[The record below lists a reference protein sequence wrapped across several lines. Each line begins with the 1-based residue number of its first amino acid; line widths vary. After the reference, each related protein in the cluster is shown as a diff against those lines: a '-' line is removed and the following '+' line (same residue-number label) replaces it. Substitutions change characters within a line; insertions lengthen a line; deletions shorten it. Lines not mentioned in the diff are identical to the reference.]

1 MRPSLNLPR
10 VGAPDA
16 SFRLQ
21 AEATQEYFGVT
32 LKKTLLDAIKERPLL
47 GDGAMGTQLMIA
59 GLEQGNSGELWNL
72 THPERVVA
80 IQRRYV
86 DAGSE
91 CLLTNTFGGS
101 RIMLN
106 RHSHADDVAAINAAG
121 VAIAREAFGGRTG
134 YVIGDIGPFGGL
146 MEPYGE
152 FTEAQVL
159 DAFRE
164 QAKALVDGGAD
175 AIIIETQ
182 TSLEELRL
190 GLMAAREAGAPCVI
204 GSMAYDVTLDGSTF
218 RTMMGVDPERAAE
231 FMQAHG
237 TDIVALNCGTGMDM
251 ERALQAVLRY
261 LQITEL
267 PIMAQP
273 NAGQPKLVDMKV
285 VYDETPA
292 QMVTGVVPLLK
303 AGASIIGGC
312 CGSTPDHIR
321 AFREA
326 MDRFWR
332 DAVGEF
338 EGQSPSDY
346 KVS

>member
-1 MRPSLNLPR
+1 
-10 VGAPDA
+10 V
-16 SFRLQ
+16 
-21 AEATQEYFGVT
+21 
-32 LKKTLLDAIKERPLL
+32 
-47 GDGAMGTQLMIA
+47 
-59 GLEQGNSGELWNL
+59 
-72 THPERVVA
+72 
-80 IQRRYV
+80 
-86 DAGSE
+86 
-91 CLLTNTFGGS
+91 
-101 RIMLN
+101 
-106 RHSHADDVAAINAAG
+106 AINAAG
-121 VAIAREAFGGRTG
+121 AGIAREAFGGRDG

-152 FTEAQVL
+152 FTEMQVL

-164 QAKALVDGGAD
+164 QAKALVDAGVD

-190 GLMAAREAGAPCVI
+190 GLLAAREAGASCVI

-231 FMQAHG
+231 FMQERGA
-237 TDIVALNCGTGMDM
+237 DVVALNCGTGMDM
-251 ERALQAVLRY
+251 ARARQAVLRY
-261 LQITEL
+261 LEITEL

-292 QMVTGVVPLLK
+292 QMVTGVVPLLQ

-321 AFREA
+321 AFRAA
-326 MDRFWR
+326 MDQYRM
-332 DAVGEF
+332 AKAA
-338 EGQSPSDY
+338 S
-346 KVS
+346 

>member
-1 MRPSLNLPR
+1 
-10 VGAPDA
+10 
-16 SFRLQ
+16 
-21 AEATQEYFGVT
+21 
-32 LKKTLLDAIKERPLL
+32 LKSKLLDALKERPLL

-59 GLEQGNSGELWNL
+59 GLEQGNCGEAWNL
-72 THPERVVA
+72 VHPERVLA

-86 DAGSE
+86 EAGSD

-106 RHSHADDVAAINAAG
+106 RHAHADDVVAVNTAG
-121 VAIAREAFGGRTG
+121 VALAREAFGSRDG

-152 FTEAQVL
+152 FTETQVL

-164 QAKALVDGGAD
+164 QAKALVDAGAD

-182 TSLEELRL
+182 TSLEELGL
-190 GLMAAREAGAPCVI
+190 GLTAAREAGAACVI

-218 RTMMGVDPERAAE
+218 RTMMGVDPERAAG
-231 FMQAHG
+231 FMQQRGA
-237 TDIVALNCGTGMDM
+237 DIVALNCGTGMDM
-251 ERALQAVLRY
+251 ERAHHAVMRY
-261 LQITEL
+261 VQVTNL
-267 PIMAQP
+267 PIMVQP

-285 VYDETPA
+285 VYDETPD
-292 QMVTGVVPLLK
+292 QMVAGVVPLLE

-321 AFREA
+321 AFRQA
-326 MDRFWR
+326 MDQFRM
-332 DAVGEF
+332 VK
-338 EGQSPSDY
+338 SL
-346 KVS
+346 